1 MPIDT
6 SIYQQPPSQGFNTP
20 FQTLAQIG
28 AIQRQ
33 RQEIASNAALE
44 QERQQ
49 KLKDDQKKQADAD
62 QFNTILTNV
71 GLFNRDAM
79 RAQVQQHAPDKL
91 QSLEKWYA
99 DFDKTTEEYQKAKNE
114 SEAAAAL
121 AEQRKTQVVGT
132 VANGIAAHGYT
143 PTAFAAG
150 LNELGQKFPQ
160 SQATWDN
167 YAQLALQNGP
177 GWIKEHVDGLRTMA
191 DRSAAAE
198 LPEKAAKAEE
208 AQKVN
213 AGTSPTGMTADQQ
226 AQEADRQAT
235 LAQGAQRIGI
245 EQQRVNIEK
254 NKSAAPDQSKLEQQ
268 YRTALLRGMSSRS
281 GGIGLEDAKVQQANH
296 LLSLFEQTYNPKT
309 GGYDI
314 PRVQMNELAMG
325 LAKLTAGSSPAGEG
339 LMREFQQRT
348 AKGDVAGALTWL
360 TGQPVAANTDA
371 LTKFMK
377 ESIERQGKTAETNRE
392 GEMAYL
398 RNLAPT
404 ELEEDRRKKLEAVS
418 LNPLRQIKVLTNE
431 KGERR
436 QVVSTDGGQTWQ

>member
-33 RQEIASNAALE
+33 RQEIQSAQTLE
-44 QERQQ
+44 KERQQ
-49 KLKDDQKKQADAD
+49 QIAESQKKQQEADTFNSIIGNPAITRDALLETIRVKSPEHYLGALKSFQDLDKSAADYTKTKAEAADA
-62 QFNTILTNV
+62 T
-71 GLFNRDAM
+71 AK
-79 RAQVQQHAPDKL
+79 A
-91 QSLEKWYA
+91 E
-99 DFDKTTEEYQKAKNE
+99 KAK
-114 SEAAAAL
+114 
-121 AEQRKTQVVGT
+121 QDVVGV
-132 VANGIAAHGYT
+132 VANGIAAHNYA
-143 PTAFAAG
+143 PAAFEAG
-150 LNELGQKFPQ
+150 LKELEQRFPDF
-160 SQATWDN
+160 ATTAAN
-167 YAQLALQNGP
+167 YRQLALQNGP
-177 GWIKEHVDGLRTMA
+177 DWIKEHVDGLRTMA
-191 DRSAAAE
+191 DRST
-198 LPEKAAKAEE
+198 AAKIPGEQ
-208 AQKVN
+208 AQSSVQQQVA
-213 AGTSPTGMTADQQ
+213 AGTVGGLTPDQQ
-226 AQEADRQAT
+226 RQEADRQAQ
-235 LAQGAQRIGI
+235 LKQGAQRIGI

-254 NKSAAPDQSKLEQQ
+254 NKSAAPDQGKLEQQ

>member
-1 MPIDT
+1 
-6 SIYQQPPSQGFNTP
+6 
-20 FQTLAQIG
+20 
-28 AIQRQ
+28 
-33 RQEIASNAALE
+33 
-44 QERQQ
+44 
-49 KLKDDQKKQADAD
+49 
-62 QFNTILTNV
+62 
-71 GLFNRDAM
+71 
-79 RAQVQQHAPDKL
+79 
-91 QSLEKWYA
+91 
-99 DFDKTTEEYQKAKNE
+99 
-114 SEAAAAL
+114 
-121 AEQRKTQVVGT
+121 
-132 VANGIAAHGYT
+132 
-143 PTAFAAG
+143 
-150 LNELGQKFPQ
+150 
-160 SQATWDN
+160 
-167 YAQLALQNGP
+167 
-177 GWIKEHVDGLRTMA
+177 MA

>member
-1 MPIDT
+1 
-6 SIYQQPPSQGFNTP
+6 
-20 FQTLAQIG
+20 LAQ
-28 AIQRQ
+28 QRQ
-33 RQEIASNAALE
+33 QDVIS
-44 QERQQ
+44 
-49 KLKDDQKKQADAD
+49 
-62 QFNTILTNV
+62 
-71 GLFNRDAM
+71 
-79 RAQVQQHAPDKL
+79 
-91 QSLEKWYA
+91 
-99 DFDKTTEEYQKAKNE
+99 
-114 SEAAAAL
+114 
-121 AEQRKTQVVGT
+121 T
-132 VANGIAAHGYT
+132 VANGIAAHNYA
-143 PTAFAAG
+143 PAAFEAG
-150 LNELGQKFPQ
+150 LKELEQRFPDFA
-160 SQATWDN
+160 STAAN
-167 YAQLALQNGP
+167 YRQLALQGGP
-177 GWIKEHVDGLRTMA
+177 DWIKEHVDGLRKTA
-191 DRSAAAE
+191 DLST
-198 LPEKAAKAEE
+198 AAKIPGEVAES
-208 AQKVN
+208 AQKVKVN

-254 NKSAAPDQSKLEQQ
+254 NKSAAPDQGKLEQQ

>member
-1 MPIDT
+1 
-6 SIYQQPPSQGFNTP
+6 
-20 FQTLAQIG
+20 
-28 AIQRQ
+28 
-33 RQEIASNAALE
+33 
-44 QERQQ
+44 
-49 KLKDDQKKQADAD
+49 
-62 QFNTILTNV
+62 
-71 GLFNRDAM
+71 
-79 RAQVQQHAPDKL
+79 
-91 QSLEKWYA
+91 
-99 DFDKTTEEYQKAKNE
+99 
-114 SEAAAAL
+114 
-121 AEQRKTQVVGT
+121 
-132 VANGIAAHGYT
+132 
-143 PTAFAAG
+143 
-150 LNELGQKFPQ
+150 
-160 SQATWDN
+160 
-167 YAQLALQNGP
+167 
-177 GWIKEHVDGLRTMA
+177 
-191 DRSAAAE
+191 
-198 LPEKAAKAEE
+198 
-208 AQKVN
+208 
-213 AGTSPTGMTADQQ
+213 
-226 AQEADRQAT
+226 
-235 LAQGAQRIGI
+235 
-245 EQQRVNIEK
+245 
-254 NKSAAPDQSKLEQQ
+254 
-268 YRTALLRGMSSRS
+268 MSSRS